1 MKELTERE
9 DVQVLVSTFYAQ
21 VRKDTIL
28 GPVFNT
34 LIREE
39 DWPVHLNRMIDFWE
53 CNLFFRP
60 TFKGNPMQAHR
71 KVDADYNYQTDGHH
85 YERWVELWYQTVD
98 GHFVGQ
104 KAELAKTRA
113 MNMGKLLLAKV
124 MAEKPLFTPSV

>member
-1 MKELTERE
+1 MKQLQKRE
-9 DVQVLVSTFYAQ
+9 DVQLLVSAFYSQ
-21 VRKDTIL
+21 VRKDSIL

-34 LIREE
+34 LIKEE
-39 DWPVHLNRMIDFWE
+39 EWPAHLRRMVDFWE

-71 KVDADYNYQTDGHH
+71 KVDADYNYQTDGRH
-85 YERWVELWYQTVD
+85 YERWVELWCQIVD
-98 GHFVGQ
+98 QYFVGQ

-124 MAEKPLFTPSV
+124 MSEKPLLIPSV